1 LVNTLIPPTGGS
13 DVARGIQKKQ
23 RIMKKEYLS
32 PEIQVV
38 KITLTNMLAQSGET
52 IPGGGGGNGGV
63 PLTKEYNDV
72 SNDNT
77 TTGGSIW
84 DNEW

>member
-1 LVNTLIPPTGGS
+1 MVNTLIPPTGGS
-13 DVARGIQKKQ
+13 DVVRGIQKKL

-32 PEIQVV
+32 PEMQVV
-38 KITLTNMLAQSGET
+38 KFAMSVNIIAAST
-52 IPGGGGGNGGV
+52 IGGGNEPQI
-63 PLTKEYNDV
+63 PLNKEYNDV

-77 TTGGSIW
+77 GNGGTIW

>member
-1 LVNTLIPPTGGS
+1 MVNTLIPLTGDS
-13 DVARGIQKKQ
+13 NVVREKYKKF
-23 RIMKKEYLS
+23 RFMKKEYLS
-32 PEIQVV
+32 PEMQVV
-38 KITLTNMLAQSGET
+38 KISLINMLAQSGEV
-52 IPGGGGGNGGV
+52 IPGPGGDGE

>member
-1 LVNTLIPPTGGS
+1 
-13 DVARGIQKKQ
+13 
-23 RIMKKEYLS
+23 M
-32 PEIQVV
+32 QVV
-38 KITLTNMLAQSGET
+38 RISLINMLAQSGEV
-52 IPGGGGGNGGV
+52 IPGGGGGGGII
-63 PLTKEYNDV
+63 PDAKEYNDV

>member
-1 LVNTLIPPTGGS
+1 MVNTLIPPTGGS
-13 DVARGIQKKQ
+13 DVVRGIQKKL

-32 PEIQVV
+32 PEMQVV
-38 KITLTNMLAQSGET
+38 KISLINMLAQSVGET
-52 IPGGGGGNGGV
+52 DKPVIPY
-63 PLTKEYNDV
+63 TKENNDV

>member
-1 LVNTLIPPTGGS
+1 MSSVGF
-13 DVARGIQKKQ
+13 KKKL

-38 KITLTNMLAQSGET
+38 KVSLITNMLSSSTT
-52 IPGGGGGNGGV
+52 IDNPGGSGV

-77 TTGGSIW
+77 TNGGSIW

>member
-13 DVARGIQKKQ
+13 DVVRGIQKKL

-32 PEIQVV
+32 PEMQVV
-38 KITLTNMLAQSGET
+38 TLSMCNMLAESVPGSEGSG
-52 IPGGGGGNGGV
+52 PAD
-63 PLTKEYNDV
+63 TKEYNDV

>member
-1 LVNTLIPPTGGS
+1 MVNTLIPPTGGS
-13 DVARGIQKKQ
+13 DVARGIQKKL

-32 PEIQVV
+32 PEMQVV
-38 KITLTNMLAQSGET
+38 RISLINMLAQSIGET
-52 IPGGGGGNGGV
+52 DKPVI
-63 PLTKEYNDV
+63 PLTKENNDV

>member
-1 LVNTLIPPTGGS
+1 MINTLIPLTGDS
-13 DVARGIQKKQ
+13 NVVREKHKKF
-23 RIMKKEYLS
+23 RFMKKEYLS
-32 PEIQVV
+32 PEMQVV
-38 KITLTNMLAQSGET
+38 KISMNINILAQSIVET
-52 IPGGGGGNGGV
+52 DKPVIPDA
-63 PLTKEYNDV
+63 KEYNDV